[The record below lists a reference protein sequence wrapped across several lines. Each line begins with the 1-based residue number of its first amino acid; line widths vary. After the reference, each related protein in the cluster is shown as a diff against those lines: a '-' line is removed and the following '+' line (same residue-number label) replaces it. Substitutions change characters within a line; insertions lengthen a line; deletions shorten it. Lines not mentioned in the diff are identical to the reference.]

1 MLSYRTRLL
10 IFPTIATAWL
20 AGVFP
25 GEPAPAAAA
34 TNTLDPAPDPVVAK
48 LEQDFLQGM
57 IPHHRGAVM
66 MAQMALEK
74 GIHADLKKMAQDIID
89 SQTMEIA
96 KMSAFLR
103 DWYGLQ
109 PPDDQMVPA
118 SMMAMMGLPMMHGM
132 MPDMEA
138 RLAALQAKSGADF
151 EIEFLSAMVDHH
163 AMAILMAAPVLMSG
177 HHADLYTLAEEIV
190 IAQGREIK
198 QMDEWLNAWY
208 GVQRPV

>member
-10 IFPTIATAWL
+10 IFPTIATALL
-20 AGVFP
+20 AGAFP
-25 GEPAPAAAA
+25 GRPAPAAAA
-34 TNTLDPAPDPVVAK
+34 TNALDPAPDPAVAK

-103 DWYGLQ
+103 DWYGLR

-118 SMMAMMGLPMMHGM
+118 SMMAMMDLPMMHGM

-138 RLAALQAKSGADF
+138 RMAALQAKSGADF
-151 EIEFLSAMVDHH
+151 EIEFLSTMVDHH